1 MDREKQGGKDMRDAP
16 ASAEQKTVKRA
27 MRGNVEA
34 YGVLI
39 REQKEYLY
47 RTAYLYSGNEED
59 ALKIVQETVLRAFRS
74 IRNLK
79 DPAVFRTWITRIL
92 INVSK
97 DYYKREQRYEA
108 AAGLR
113 IPQEKE
119 GISSEERMDLYSAI
133 GSLPEKYRT
142 VVILRYFD
150 ELKLEEIAY
159 ITGIPR
165 GTVSVWL
172 TRARQELR
180 RILKEGYLNE

>member
-27 MRGNVEA
+27 MRGTVEA

-59 ALKIVQETVLRAFRS
+59 ALEIVQETVLRAFRS

-97 DYYKREQRYEA
+97 DYYNGNSAMRRRPDC
-108 AAGLR
+108 GFR
-113 IPQEKE
+113 RRRKE
-119 GISSEERMDLYSAI
+119 FPPRKGWISTAPLAVFRKSTERLSY
-133 GSLPEKYRT
+133 
-142 VVILRYFD
+142 
-150 ELKLEEIAY
+150 
-159 ITGIPR
+159 
-165 GTVSVWL
+165 
-172 TRARQELR
+172 
-180 RILKEGYLNE
+180 

>member
-1 MDREKQGGKDMRDAP
+1 MRDAP

-59 ALKIVQETVLRAFRS
+59 ALEIVQETVLRAFRS

-97 DYYKREQRYEA
+97 DYYKRE
-108 AAGLR
+108 L
-113 IPQEKE
+113 
-119 GISSEERMDLYSAI
+119 
-133 GSLPEKYRT
+133 
-142 VVILRYFD
+142 
-150 ELKLEEIAY
+150 
-159 ITGIPR
+159 
-165 GTVSVWL
+165 
-172 TRARQELR
+172 
-180 RILKEGYLNE
+180 